1 MRPDQ
6 YKITE
11 LIPQREPMVMIDK
24 LIYADEKSAKGI
36 LFIRESNMFIHQ
48 NKLSEAALIEFMAQ
62 TAAAYTGYKNLTGN
76 KPIKEGYI
84 GAVKNLVIDKLPGIN
99 TEIAAEITVD
109 NEIVGFTIISAKV
122 ISGSEIIASCEI
134 RIMG

>member
-62 TAAAYTGYKNLTGN
+62 TAAASERTGM
-76 KPIKEGYI
+76 EW
-84 GAVKNLVIDKLPGIN
+84 
-99 TEIAAEITVD
+99 
-109 NEIVGFTIISAKV
+109 
-122 ISGSEIIASCEI
+122 I
-134 RIMG
+134 RSPESVRTRSHS